1 MITIVQNYKKLT
13 CQIKK
18 MSKDLSLPFVPK
30 LLPVTKGQSFKAI
43 EQLYQLGCRDFAEN
57 KVQELGE
64 KWQSLPKDIKWHF
77 IGNLQSNKVR
87 QVVRC
92 AKFIHSVSSLKLLH
106 RINRLAGE
114 EKKFMLVFLQVNI
127 SGEASKGG
135 FTKEEL
141 KDVVGEIKNCF
152 HIKVL
157 GLMTMTPKESC
168 KQERRAI
175 FLRCKAMAKD
185 FGFEQTS
192 MGMSSD
198 YKQALE
204 AGASYLRIGG
214 LLFG

>member
-1 MITIVQNYKKLT
+1 MTTIAQNYEKLT

-18 MSKDLSLPFVPK
+18 ICEDLSLSSQPK
-30 LLPVTKGQSFKAI
+30 LLPVTKGQSLKAI

-57 KVQELGE
+57 KAQELMQ

-77 IGNLQSNKVR
+77 IGNLQSNKVA

-92 AKFIHSVSSLKLLH
+92 VKFIHSVSSLKLLY

-114 EKKFMLVFLQVNI
+114 QKKIISLFLQVNI
-127 SGEASKGG
+127 SGESSKGG
-135 FTKEEL
+135 FIKREL
-141 KDVVGEIKNCF
+141 KNVIGEIRSCS

-157 GLMTMTPKESC
+157 GFMTMTRKGSC
-168 KQERRAI
+168 KQERLAI
-175 FLRCKAMAKD
+175 FCQCKAMAND
-185 FGFEQTS
+185 FGLEQTS

-204 AGASYLRIGG
+204 AGASYVRIGR
-214 LLFG
+214 LLFV